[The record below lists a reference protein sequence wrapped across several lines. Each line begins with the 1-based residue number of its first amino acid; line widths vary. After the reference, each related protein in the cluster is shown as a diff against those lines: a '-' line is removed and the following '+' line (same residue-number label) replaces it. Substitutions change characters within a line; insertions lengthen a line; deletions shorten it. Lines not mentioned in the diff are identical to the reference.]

1 MKKTLSIA
9 IAVLFQG
16 AFAQSEPLDV
26 QHAIQMAMQ
35 NRPAIKAALLRV
47 DQAKLSARALGAPPS
62 TKVGIGY
69 STNPNIGATD
79 QDAFLSQPID
89 AFGRTKAG
97 RQSGSAVIEQAEANF
112 LGELLDVQTDVLE
125 ALTTAVASIKLS
137 ATADEILKNAEQVK
151 DAVQKKV
158 DAGRVAEVQ
167 LTRAS
172 IEVVRARQ
180 NSDLR
185 RSEKKAAL
193 TRLSMQVGQDI
204 TESQLTAFPSL
215 VDLISPNVA
224 QRPELLALAAD
235 IKAAN
240 AEANLA
246 RVNAKPELELQGL
259 RSPWGNPGSQFGARI
274 QFSWAFS
281 DSGKSRNERRSAEK
295 KAEATTQSLKDARA
309 KADAELTAAIQELAG
324 ASTQVDSYSSLLE
337 STRTL
342 VRKTQIGYDQGA
354 STLLDLLEA
363 TRALR
368 EVEEGSVLAMQR
380 YTEAKIAVYKAT
392 GMLLGGAK

>member
-9 IAVLFQG
+9 IAILFQG
-16 AFAQSEPLDV
+16 ASAQTEPLDV
-26 QHAIQMAMQ
+26 QRAIQMAMQ
-35 NRPAIKAALLRV
+35 NRPAIKAALLKV
-47 DQAKLSARALGAPPS
+47 TQAKLSARALGAPPS
-62 TKVGIGY
+62 TKIGVGY

-89 AFGRTKAG
+89 AFGRTQAG
-97 RQSGSAVIEQAEANF
+97 RQGGVAIVQQAEANY

-151 DAVQKKV
+151 VAVQKKL
-158 DAGRVAEVQ
+158 DAGKVAEVQ

-172 IEVVRARQ
+172 IEVVRAKQ

-185 RSEKKAAL
+185 QSEKKSAL
-193 TRLSMQVGQDI
+193 TKLSMQLGQSV
-204 TESQLTAFPSL
+204 TEAQLADFPSL
-215 VDLISPNVA
+215 IDLRSPDTA
-224 QRPELLALAAD
+224 QRPDLLALAAD
-235 IKAAN
+235 IKAAK

-246 RVNAKPELELQGL
+246 RVGAKPELELQGL

-295 KAEATTQSLKDARA
+295 KAEATEQSLKDARA
-309 KADAELTAAIQELAG
+309 KAEAELTSSLQELAG
-324 ASTQVDSYSSLLE
+324 AAAQVESYASLLE

-342 VRKTQIGYDQGA
+342 MRKTQIGYDQGA

-368 EVEEGSVLAMQR
+368 EVEEGSVLAMQS
-380 YTEAKIAVYKAT
+380 YTEAKIAVYRAT
-392 GMLLGGAK
+392 GMLLGGPK

>member
-1 MKKTLSIA
+1 
-9 IAVLFQG
+9 
-16 AFAQSEPLDV
+16 
-26 QHAIQMAMQ
+26 MQ
-35 NRPAIKAALLRV
+35 NRPAVKAALLKV
-47 DQAKLSARALGAPPS
+47 DQARLSARALGASPS
-62 TKVGIGY
+62 TKIGIGY

-97 RQSGSAVIEQAEANF
+97 RQSGAAVVEQAVANY

-125 ALTTAVASIKLS
+125 ALTSAVASIKLS
-137 ATADEILKNAEQVK
+137 ATADEILKNAEEVK
-151 DAVQKKV
+151 DAVQKKL

-172 IEVVRARQ
+172 IEVVRAKQ

-204 TESQLTAFPSL
+204 SESQLTAFPSL
-215 VDLISPNVA
+215 VDLMSPNVA

-246 RVNAKPELELQGL
+246 RVNAKPELEVQGL

-295 KAEATTQSLKDARA
+295 KAEATAQSLKDARA
-309 KADAELTAAIQELAG
+309 KADGELTAALQELAG
-324 ASTQVDSYSSLLE
+324 ASTQVESYSSLLE

-342 VRKTQIGYDQGA
+342 MRKTQIGYDQGA

-380 YTEAKIAVYKAT
+380 YTEAKIAVYRAT